1 MQGQGSEQRQMLD
14 RMRVAF
20 NDLKVNYVDFLSS
33 LRY

>member
-1 MQGQGSEQRQMLD
+1 
-14 RMRVAF
+14 MRVAF